1 MTPSLT
7 EQNGRIAR
15 VVPLLRLHH
24 LGDRRFDYLVP
35 DTVGGPISRG
45 SIVTVPFGKRTVRA
59 VVLDVGPWSGCEV
72 APKEARFE
80 ADVPVAGLRAVE
92 GVLADVV
99 PEQLV
104 DLAVALARRYLCSLE
119 SCLRLVAPIGAA
131 SGRTAKTPVRKDCVA
146 RVSEADAEALAGL
159 TAKQRAVLDAIP
171 ADGIGKKALCESAG
185 VGRGVLLTLEKKGM
199 IESREAGPGSGDT
212 ASAGIQVP
220 AMGGGVARKP
230 EAAAR
235 PVLWP
240 EQDHA
245 VEALTAALDEPGLSE
260 RLLWGV
266 TGSGKTEVYL
276 RIIEHALASGKG
288 SILLVPEIALTPQ
301 TIRRVKSRFGGSVGV
316 FHSGLPHKERLRE
329 YRRVAAGEARIVVG
343 ARSAVFAPV
352 ADLGLIIIDESHD
365 NSYKQEEEPRYR
377 VKTVA
382 QLRLVDRGGLLL
394 EGSATPAVES
404 MLHPEGRLRLS
415 LRASGAPPEIEVVDM
430 RRQGGGLLL
439 AARSR
444 QAMAEVLRA
453 GEQAI
458 ILLNRRGYAG
468 YVHCGTC
475 GHVLMCSDC
484 ELSLTYHQ
492 GERRLLCHHCGRG
505 YPQPAA
511 CPACGEAPLTRASP
525 GTERLDAEL
534 RTLVPGEQVFRMDS
548 DVVGGGARTPAI
560 LDAFGTSH
568 PGVLVGTQMVAK
580 GHDFPDVTLVIVADA
595 DVGLYVPDFRAAERT
610 FQLLTQVA
618 GRAGRAERPG
628 RVLVQTSNPDVP
640 CVRMALAGEEEA
652 FYQEE
657 LASRERLGYPPFA
670 ELIRLVTSSPDAQ
683 KAQAAGRHIVER
695 LAAYFPATELHGPA
709 PLLRLRGR
717 SRWQVLVAA
726 RQGERARTIIGKALE
741 QFEEPYR
748 RRGVVLMADVDPL
761 SFS

>member
-1 MTPSLT
+1 
-7 EQNGRIAR
+7 
-15 VVPLLRLHH
+15 
-24 LGDRRFDYLVP
+24 
-35 DTVGGPISRG
+35 
-45 SIVTVPFGKRTVRA
+45 
-59 VVLDVGPWSGCEV
+59 
-72 APKEARFE
+72 
-80 ADVPVAGLRAVE
+80 
-92 GVLADVV
+92 
-99 PEQLV
+99 
-104 DLAVALARRYLCSLE
+104 
-119 SCLRLVAPIGAA
+119 
-131 SGRTAKTPVRKDCVA
+131 
-146 RVSEADAEALAGL
+146 
-159 TAKQRAVLDAIP
+159 
-171 ADGIGKKALCESAG
+171 
-185 VGRGVLLTLEKKGM
+185 
-199 IESREAGPGSGDT
+199 
-212 ASAGIQVP
+212 
-220 AMGGGVARKP
+220 
-230 EAAAR
+230 
-235 PVLWP
+235 
-240 EQDHA
+240 
-245 VEALTAALDEPGLSE
+245 
-260 RLLWGV
+260 
-266 TGSGKTEVYL
+266 
-276 RIIEHALASGKG
+276 
-288 SILLVPEIALTPQ
+288 VPEIALTPQ
-301 TIRRVKSRFGGSVGV
+301 TIRRVKARFGGRVGV
-316 FHSGLPHKERLRE
+316 FHSGLPHKARLSE
-329 YRRVAAGEARIVVG
+329 YRRVTAGEARIVVG

-382 QLRLVDRGGLLL
+382 QLRLADRGGLLL

-404 MLHPEGRLRLS
+404 MARPEGRLRLS

-439 AARSR
+439 ASRSR
-444 QAMAEVLRA
+444 QALAEVLRS

-468 YVHCGTC
+468 YVHCENC
-475 GHVLMCSDC
+475 GHVLMCCDC

-511 CPACGEAPLTRASP
+511 CPKCGEAPLTRASP

-534 RTLVPGEQVFRMDS
+534 RTLVPGDQVFRMDS
-548 DVVGGGARTPAI
+548 DVVGSGSRTQAI
-560 LDAFGTSH
+560 LEAFGASH

-748 RRGVVLMADVDPL
+748 RRGVVLLADVDPL